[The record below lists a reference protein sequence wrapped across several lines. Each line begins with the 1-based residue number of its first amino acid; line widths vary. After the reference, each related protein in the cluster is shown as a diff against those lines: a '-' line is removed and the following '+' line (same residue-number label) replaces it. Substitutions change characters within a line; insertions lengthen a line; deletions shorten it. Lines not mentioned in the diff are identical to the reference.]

1 MDDGRSGWRQQNRKL
16 INSLT
21 EGKFTTVVMWF
32 QIQEVEDYFA
42 ADLTDDEVSAALG
55 VEALIVDVV
64 AVQGEA
70 AACLG

>member
-1 MDDGRSGWRQQNRKL
+1 MDDGPSGWRQQNRKL

-42 ADLTDDEVSAALG
+42 SDLTDDEVSAALG

>member
-1 MDDGRSGWRQQNRKL
+1 MDYGRSGWRQQNRKL
-16 INSLT
+16 INSLI

-32 QIQEVEDYFA
+32 QIQEVEHYFA